1 MIVDV
6 AGKPVYVYTASRA
19 IDRALPFAVFVHGAQ
34 HDHSVWALQ
43 SRYFANHGFNALAVD
58 LPGHLRSAGPALTSI
73 GALAD
78 WLAALL
84 DALNA
89 PQALVAGHSMGS
101 LVALE
106 FAARHPER
114 AQRIALLAT
123 AFPMTV
129 APTLLEAAR
138 EREPE
143 AIALVNAWS
152 HSTLAAKPS
161 SPGPGFWL
169 RGMNGRLMER
179 ASARGEPQLFHTD
192 FAACNA
198 YADGLTSAAKV
209 RCPVRLIVGKRDAMT
224 PPRAARALATAIA
237 QAGTPV
243 DTITLDAGHAL
254 MTEQPDATLDALYAF
269 ATQQAPRAGNS

>member
-1 MIVDV
+1 V
-6 AGKPVYVYTASRA
+6 
-19 IDRALPFAVFVHGAQ
+19 
-34 HDHSVWALQ
+34 
-43 SRYFANHGFNALAVD
+43 LAVD

-84 DALNA
+84 DAVNA
-89 PQALVAGHSMGS
+89 QQAFVAGHSMGS
-101 LVALE
+101 LIALE

-169 RGMNGRLMER
+169 RGMNQRLMER
-179 ASARGEPQLFHTD
+179 ASARGEAQLFHTD

-209 RCPVRLIVGKRDAMT
+209 RCAVRLIIGRRDAMT
-224 PPRAARALATAIA
+224 PPRAARALGDALA

-243 DTITLDAGHAL
+243 DTVTLDAGHAL

-269 ATQQAPRAGNS
+269 ATQQAPRVGNG